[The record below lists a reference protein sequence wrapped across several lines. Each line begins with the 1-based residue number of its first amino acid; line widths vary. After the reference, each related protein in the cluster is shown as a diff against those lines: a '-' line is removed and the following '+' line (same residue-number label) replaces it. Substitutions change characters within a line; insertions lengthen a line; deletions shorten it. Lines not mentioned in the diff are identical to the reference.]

1 MEEIWKKKISSFFE
15 KNAKWRVSR
24 DRSFWIVQGSFKDS
38 RVDIYL
44 LRNIFPLF
52 FTAGFIFHSWSFIR
66 KVRVFPE
73 FCASFSFEER
83 QRTVRNYEA
92 KLNPRSLFLDLHH
105 DWSTS
110 FANPRE
116 IFLKFHALWSF
127 TARNL
132 SGVEVRYRSCRVSSY
147 YSAYSFRVLIYR
159 SGYFS
164 H

>member
-1 MEEIWKKKISSFFE
+1 MGEIWKKKISSFFE

-24 DRSFWIVQGSFKDS
+24 DRSSWIVQGSFKDS

-44 LRNIFPLF
+44 LRNIFPSF
-52 FTAGFIFHSWSFIR
+52 FHSGIYFPFSKLHSKSTSFPR
-66 KVRVFPE
+66 VLRVFLSKKDSGLSE
-73 FCASFSFEER
+73 I
-83 QRTVRNYEA
+83 T